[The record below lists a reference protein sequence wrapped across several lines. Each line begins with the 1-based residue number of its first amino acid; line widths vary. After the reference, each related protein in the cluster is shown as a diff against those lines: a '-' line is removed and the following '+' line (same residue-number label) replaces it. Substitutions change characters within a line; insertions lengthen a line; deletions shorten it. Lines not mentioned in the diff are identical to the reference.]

1 MHTRLKAVSTAWAL
15 ACLLAGAS
23 VAQAQARVEMD
34 RDVQELRQYRLS
46 MPKIKQM
53 AAATMAFAREVDKDP
68 AARASKQLDREIE
81 ALETKGSLTDPQQ
94 KQLELLRAKRE
105 ALDQA
110 DSAKD
115 GDDPDPKT
123 LTDMTKR
130 IEREPRLASA
140 IKAAG
145 LTSREYSLITLSFFQ
160 AMFAHMMQKSGAL
173 KDLPKE
179 VPTENVQFVQ
189 QNEAELTQIFTELQ
203 AQDKN

>member
-1 MHTRLKAVSTAWAL
+1 MHIRLKAVSTAVAL

-23 VAQAQARVEMD
+23 VAQAQNRAEVD

-53 AAATMAFAREVDKDP
+53 AAATMAFAREVEKDP

-81 ALETKGSLTDPQQ
+81 ALETKGSLTEPQQ
-94 KQLELLRAKRE
+94 KQLEQLRSKRE

-110 DSAKD
+110 ESDKD
-115 GDDPDPKT
+115 GDDAEPKT
-123 LTDMTKR
+123 LADMARR
-130 IEREPRLASA
+130 IDREPRLASA
-140 IKAAG
+140 IKSTG
-145 LTSREYSLITLSFFQ
+145 LTSHEYSLITLSFFQ

-173 KDLPKE
+173 KELPKE
-179 VPTENVQFVQ
+179 VSPENVQFVQ
-189 QNEAELTQIFTELQ
+189 QNEAELTSIFSELQ

>member
-23 VAQAQARVEMD
+23 PAQAQNRAEVD

-46 MPKIKQM
+46 MPKVKQM
-53 AAATMAFAREVDKDP
+53 AAATMAFAREIEKDP
-68 AARASKQLDREIE
+68 DARASKQLDREIE
-81 ALETKGSLTDPQQ
+81 ALEGKGSLTEPQQ
-94 KQLELLRAKRE
+94 KQLEQLRSKRE
-105 ALDQA
+105 ALDKA
-110 DSAKD
+110 ESDKD
-115 GDDPDPKT
+115 GDDGDPKT
-123 LTDMTKR
+123 LEDMTRR

-140 IKAAG
+140 IKGAG

-179 VPTENVQFVQ
+179 VPPENVQFVQ